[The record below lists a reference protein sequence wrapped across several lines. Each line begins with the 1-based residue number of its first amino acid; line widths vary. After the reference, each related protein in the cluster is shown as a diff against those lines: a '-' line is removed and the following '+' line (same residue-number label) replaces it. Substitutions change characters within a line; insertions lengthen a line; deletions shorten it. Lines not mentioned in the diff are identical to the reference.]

1 MRVVVGFRRRARRVH
16 LFRYI
21 FSCGRCNGRH
31 VRFWCRVS
39 HGRRDLRLCHRN
51 SFDVD
56 LNFLVCGVRLVRP
69 LTDPDASA
77 KRAPILHPGLRAR
90 IARGYEVSPVL
101 VVFVLKVAIAAPL
114 LHCHVRGEQAVLEDL
129 RVEFDLLARDGVDE
143 GHDDLE
149 EGIDEEGDIDN
160 AGEPQAFGVVVLEDV
175 EDGVCGGEGRVL
187 APVAEVYKES
197 KVPKG
202 QYRSTSLLY
211 GSRGYVFDLLNTR
224 FHKIHAALE
233 HPNRKL
239 DLTRR
244 FCGVLTTGNHVESRF
259 PRLIISK

>member
-1 MRVVVGFRRRARRVH
+1 MPRSLSQFCCQSSTCKCQIA
-16 LFRYI
+16 L
-21 FSCGRCNGRH
+21 RCTEGENAKQYTQYGA
-31 VRFWCRVS
+31 
-39 HGRRDLRLCHRN
+39 
-51 SFDVD
+51 VD
-56 LNFLVCGVRLVRP
+56 LCLQSRGVHGSIS
-69 LTDPDASA
+69 T
-77 KRAPILHPGLRAR
+77 
-90 IARGYEVSPVL
+90 
-101 VVFVLKVAIAAPL
+101 LKV
-114 LHCHVRGEQAVLEDL
+114 GVL
-129 RVEFDLLARDGVDE
+129 RDGDGSADE
-143 GHDDLE
+143 RGTDE
-149 EGIDEEGDIDN
+149 RRGIDEEGDIDN

-244 FCGVLTTGNHVESRF
+244 LCGVLTTGNHVKSRF